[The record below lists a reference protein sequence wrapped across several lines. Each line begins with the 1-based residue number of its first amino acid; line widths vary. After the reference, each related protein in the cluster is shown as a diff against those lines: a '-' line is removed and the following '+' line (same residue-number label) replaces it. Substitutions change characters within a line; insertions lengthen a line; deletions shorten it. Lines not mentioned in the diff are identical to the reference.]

1 MYQSV
6 VSSIK
11 NFLRVISKF
20 PKIGFKKLFKNS
32 KKLKNM
38 ENFNRWC
45 DRRDLNSYTL
55 RHYPLKIAC
64 LPIPPRSHKFLKLNL
79 KP

>member
-1 MYQSV
+1 MCESMIL
-6 VSSIK
+6 SIK

-38 ENFNRWC
+38 ENFDRWC
-45 DRRDLNSYTL
+45 DRRDL
-55 RHYPLKIAC
+55 
-64 LPIPPRSHKFLKLNL
+64 KFYYAFKFILNL
-79 KP
+79 FVYNYTIMFKDEQRR

>member
-1 MYQSV
+1 MCESMILN
-6 VSSIK
+6 IK

-38 ENFNRWC
+38 ENFDRWC
-45 DRRDLNSYTL
+45 DRRDL
-55 RHYPLKIAC
+55 
-64 LPIPPRSHKFLKLNL
+64 KFYYAFKFTLNL
-79 KP
+79 FVYNYTRKFKK

>member
-1 MYQSV
+1 MYELM
-6 VSSIK
+6 IFGAK
-11 NFLRVISKF
+11 NFLRIISKF
-20 PKIGFKKLFKNS
+20 PKIGLKKLFKNS
-32 KKLKNM
+32 KNKKIG
-38 ENFNRWC
+38 ENFDRWC

-64 LPIPPRSHKFLKLNL
+64 LPIPPRSHKFLKLDI

>member
-1 MYQSV
+1 MILN
-6 VSSIK
+6 IK

-38 ENFNRWC
+38 ENFDRWC
-45 DRRDLNSYTL
+45 DRRDL
-55 RHYPLKIAC
+55 
-64 LPIPPRSHKFLKLNL
+64 KFYYAFKFTLNL
-79 KP
+79 FVYNYTRKFKK